1 MNHQDTKDTKGTPR
15 KDLDA
20 VTEFIASQVVDS
32 AIKVHRILGPGLL
45 ESVYQ
50 SCFVQELRNRGIE
63 VQSQV
68 TLPIF
73 YEGVELESALRIDL
87 LVGGRVVVELKA
99 VDELHP
105 VHFAQLLTYLRLS
118 ERRLGFL
125 INFNVPKLVDGLHR
139 RVL

>member
-1 MNHQDTKDTKGTPR
+1 MNHQDTKSTKGTPR
-15 KDLDA
+15 KDLDDA
-20 VTEFIASQVVDS
+20 TETLASQVVDA
-32 AIKVHRILGPGLL
+32 AIKVHRLLGPGLL

-50 SCFVQELRNRGIE
+50 SCFVQELRSRGIK

-68 TLPIF
+68 VLPII
-73 YEGVELESALRIDL
+73 YEGVELESGLRIDL
-87 LVGGRVVVELKA
+87 LVGGKIVVELKA